1 MNKFSEVKSVLK
13 PQEVVQKYLG
23 LPEKKTS
30 TGLWYKSPFR
40 KERTASFCVSSKGI
54 HDFGDSM
61 HYDVISFVQRYFNTT
76 PLRALEILCNDFGL
90 NGLGNEYETQE
101 IVKRLKKKR
110 EEERLIKQKIDEWYS
125 KEYQKVCD
133 EIIINQKCLKIF
145 EKTMNF
151 EVLSILYDEQVKLEY
166 YFEVLFNADEKTR
179 ERLYLD
185 SH

>member
-1 MNKFSEVKSVLK
+1 MNRFKEIKNILN

-40 KERTASFCVSSKGI
+40 KERTASFCVSNKGI
-54 HDFGDSM
+54 HDFGDGN
-61 HYDVISFVQRYFNTT
+61 HYDIIDFVERYFNTT
-76 PLRALEILCNDFGL
+76 PSRALEILCIDF
-90 NGLGNEYETQE
+90 NIYTLGNEYETQE

-110 EEERLIKQKIDEWYS
+110 EEERIIRQKIEEWYS
-125 KEYQKVCD
+125 KEFQRVCD
-133 EIIINQKCLKIF
+133 EIIINEKCIKIF
-145 EKTMNF
+145 EKTLNY
-151 EVLSILYDEQVKLEY
+151 EVLSILYDQQIKLEC
-166 YFEVLFNADEKTR
+166 YFDILFDADEKTK